1 MFQNQLRAF
10 HAVAKSG
17 SFTGAADELSVTQ
30 PAISD
35 QIRKLEQAYGT
46 PLFIRHARGVA
57 MTETGR
63 KLFAL
68 TEKSAETEQ
77 EVLNLLSQS
86 KKLETGQLTIG
97 ADAAAHVMPLLKRF
111 SARYPGVSVRLVSGN
126 SASLVERLQ
135 AFEIDFAMVGR
146 VPDVP
151 GLVAHRISNDPMM
164 AVVAAHSALAKRK
177 SVTLK
182 ELARGPLIMRE
193 QGSHTRDLV
202 AGALQKQGLAWTLA
216 LEVEGR
222 EACFEAVAQGLGAA
236 IVSAGELPHDRRIK
250 ALAISDRVEPMSE
263 WLVHL
268 KARTNLRLIQSLV
281 ALVSEPR

>member
-1 MFQNQLRAF
+1 MFETQLRAF
-10 HAVAKSG
+10 HAVAKIG
-17 SFTGAADELSVTQ
+17 SFTAAADELAVTQ

-57 MTETGR
+57 MTELGR
-63 KLFAL
+63 KLFVL
-68 TEKSAETEQ
+68 TEKSAETEA

-97 ADAAAHVMPLLKRF
+97 ADAAAHVMPLLRQF
-111 SARYPGVSVRLVSGN
+111 SAAYPGVAVRLVGGN

-135 AFEIDFAMVGR
+135 AFELDFAVVGR
-146 VPDVP
+146 VPDVA
-151 GLVAHRISNDPMM
+151 GLSATRISNDPMM
-164 AVVAAHSALAKRK
+164 ALVAAHAPLAKRK

-182 ELARGPLIMRE
+182 ELARNPLVVRE

-202 AGALQKQGLAWTLA
+202 FSAFQKLGVEWKAA

-222 EACFEAVAQGLGAA
+222 EACFEAVAQGLGAT
-236 IVSAGELPHDRRIK
+236 IVSGGELPHDRRIK
-250 ALAISDRVEPMSE
+250 ALAIADKVESMSE

-268 KARTNLRLIQSLV
+268 KSRANLRLIQALV
-281 ALVSEPR
+281 ALVPK